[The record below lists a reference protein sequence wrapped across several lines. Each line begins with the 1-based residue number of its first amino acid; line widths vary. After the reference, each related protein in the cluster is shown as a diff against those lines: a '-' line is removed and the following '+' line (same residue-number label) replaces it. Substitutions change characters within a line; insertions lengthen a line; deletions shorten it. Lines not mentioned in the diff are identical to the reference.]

1 MWEVLTKVQ
10 AGKLP
15 MPKETGTYLKQQ
27 IAKSN
32 VQVLPIQ
39 MTHVLRLER
48 LPLHHRDPFD
58 RILIAQSLEEGYP
71 ILTAD
76 PLLKNYSAALIW

>member
-1 MWEVLTKVQ
+1 MDARVGGLACERSR
-10 AGKLP
+10 ARRAP
-15 MPKETGTYLKQQ
+15 EGTPRGGGRLGDG
-27 IAKSN
+27 
-32 VQVLPIQ
+32 PR
-39 MTHVLRLER
+39 LRLER

-58 RILIAQSLEEGYP
+58 RILIAQSLEEGFP